1 MKFAKEA
8 WITAIAFAVVLVVGA
23 FATQP
28 ARAANK
34 EKVLYRFKGGTDG
47 KYPYGSLAQD
57 AKGNL
62 YGTTYFGG
70 ASGAGTLF
78 RLGKTGKLKVL
89 HSFTGGKDGGYPV
102 AGVIM
107 DAAGNLYGTTLQGG
121 AFGAGTVF
129 KADTSGHET
138 VLYAFTGLYDGAFP
152 YAGLT
157 MDAAGNLYGTT
168 ASGGFPPYTGLV
180 FKLDTSGQETVLYY
194 FMNRGDGDYPL
205 AGVIMDANGNVYGT
219 TYYGGASGAGTVFK
233 LDTTG
238 AETVLYSFTGGAD
251 GSNPV
256 AGVIMDTEGNL
267 YGTTEF
273 GGGSPNCGPLGCGV
287 AFKLDTANKET
298 VLHTFGNGGG
308 GEGANPTAGLVL
320 DAKGDLYGT
329 TEYGGGGSNGAGMV
343 FKLDKTGKE
352 TKLEVFTGGKD
363 GGFPY
368 AGLIRDKAGNL
379 YGTGQL
385 GGNLTNCSSNIS
397 NGCGVVFEITP

>member
-1 MKFAKEA
+1 MKYAKLL
-8 WITAIAFAVVLVVGA
+8 WITAIALAVMLVLGVG
-23 FATQP
+23 ATQP
-28 ARAANK
+28 VHAQTN
-34 EKVLYRFKGGTDG
+34 EKVLYRFKGGANG
-47 KYPYGSLAQD
+47 EYPYGGLVRD
-57 AKGNL
+57 TKGNL
-62 YGTTYFGG
+62 YGTTYLGG
-70 ASGAGTLF
+70 ASGAGTVF
-78 RLGKTGKLKVL
+78 KIDTTGREKPL

-129 KADTSGHET
+129 KVDTSGRET
-138 VLYAFTGLYDGAFP
+138 VLYTFTGLYDGAFP
-152 YAGLT
+152 YAGLI
-157 MDAAGNLYGTT
+157 MDAGGSLYGTT
-168 ASGGFPPYTGLV
+168 SSGGFPPYTGLV
-180 FKLDTSGQETVLYY
+180 FKLDKSGHETVLYY
-194 FMNRGDGDYPL
+194 FLNRGDGDYPL
-205 AGVIMDANGNVYGT
+205 AGVNMDANGNLYGT

-238 AETVLYSFTGGAD
+238 TETVLYNFTGGAD

-273 GGGSPNCGPLGCGV
+273 GGSSPDCGPLGCGV
-287 AFKLDTANKET
+287 VFKLDTTNKET
-298 VLHTFGNGGG
+298 VLHTFGGSR

-320 DAKGDLYGT
+320 DAKGNLYGT

-343 FKLDKTGKE
+343 FKLDTANKE

-379 YGTGQL
+379 YGTGQF
-385 GGNLTNCSSNIS
+385 GGNLTDCTNNIS
-397 NGCGVVFEITP
+397 NGCGVVFKIVP

>member
-1 MKFAKEA
+1 VDQCADFSCRA
-8 WITAIAFAVVLVVGA
+8 GA
-23 FATQP
+23 
-28 ARAANK
+28 RD
-34 EKVLYRFKGGTDG
+34 RCDSIGGSAHLQCPLQVQGRDDG
-47 KYPYGSLAQD
+47 QYPYGGLVRD

-70 ASGAGTLF
+70 ASGAGTVF
-78 RLGKTGKLKVL
+78 RLSKTGKQKVL

-121 AFGAGTVF
+121 DFGAGTVF
-129 KADTSGHET
+129 KVNPSGHET

-152 YAGLT
+152 YSGLL
-157 MDAAGNLYGTT
+157 MDAAGNLYGT
-168 ASGGFPPYTGLV
+168 ASSGGFPAYTGLV
-180 FKLDTSGQETVLYY
+180 FKLDTSGHETVLYY
-194 FMNRGDGDYPL
+194 FMNRGDAAYPL
-205 AGVIMDANGNVYGT
+205 ADVIMDAKGNLYGT

-233 LDTTG
+233 VDTAGT
-238 AETVLYSFTGGAD
+238 ETVLYPFTGGND

-256 AGVIMDTEGNL
+256 AGVIMDAEGNL

-273 GGGSPNCGPLGCGV
+273 GGSSPNCGPFGCGV

-298 VLHTFGNGGG
+298 VLHTFGGQG

-320 DAKGDLYGT
+320 DAKGNLYGA
-329 TEYGGGGSNGAGMV
+329 TECGGGGSNGAGMV
-343 FKLDKTGKE
+343 FKLDKTDKE
-352 TKLEVFTGGKD
+352 TKLQVFTGSSD

-379 YGTGQL
+379 YGTGL
-385 GGNLTNCSSNIS
+385 FGGNLADCTNNIN
-397 NGCGVVFEITP
+397 NGCGVVFKITP